1 MQKVVAFGGGHGLAA
16 TLSALRQITNE
27 ITAVVTVA
35 DNGGSSGRLREE
47 FPILPPGDLRMALAA
62 LCADDEWGRTWA
74 NIMQHRFESD
84 GPLNGHAMGN
94 LLLASLWNENEDP
107 VVGLDRV
114 GQLLKVIGRVLPMS
128 AVPLD
133 IEASFNTSTGRIVVR
148 GQKEVAT
155 AKGRIDSLRV
165 IPENP
170 QPLAETLTA
179 IRVADWI
186 TMGPGSWFSSVMPH
200 LMVPMQQDAL
210 IRTKA
215 KKIVVLNLDASHSM
229 VGEEF
234 AGSTPEEH
242 LEFFH
247 RYAPDLAI
255 DYCLVDPSVVRNS
268 RALDEAASKMGGR
281 VITADI
287 RKAPGSVHHDVSKL
301 TLHLG
306 HIMCPKLVG
315 YPHGNDSIS
324 QGRTL
329 SNLHL

>member
-1 MQKVVAFGGGHGLAA
+1 MQKVVALGGGHGLAA
-16 TLSALRQITNE
+16 TLSALRKLTNE

-62 LCADDEWGRTWA
+62 LCGDDEWGQTWA

-84 GPLNGHAMGN
+84 GALNGHAMGN

-114 GQLLKVIGRVLPMS
+114 GQLLKVIGRVLPMA

-133 IEASFNTSTGRIVVR
+133 IEGTFNTSTGRIVVR

-155 AKGRIDSLRV
+155 AKGRIESLRV

-170 QPLAETLTA
+170 QALPEVLTA
-179 IRVADWI
+179 IRTADWI

-215 KKIVVLNLDASHSM
+215 KKILILNLDATHSI
-229 VGEEF
+229 GGDEF

-247 RYAPDLAI
+247 GYAPELKI
-255 DYCLVDPSVVRNS
+255 DYCLVDPSVIRNVG
-268 RALDEAASKMGGR
+268 ALDDAAAQLGGR
-281 VITADI
+281 IITADI
-287 RKAPGSVHHDVSKL
+287 RKAPGSVHHDVAKL

-306 HIMCPKLVG
+306 HIMGPKLVG
-315 YPHGNDSIS
+315 
-324 QGRTL
+324 
-329 SNLHL
+329 